1 MFALL
6 QAPPTLAGLDALVP
20 VAWTARS
27 PAAAAIDPSDPA
39 AASDDPDDQGSHA
52 PGPLYATA
60 AGGPGSQAQALLSGL
75 VDVPAKR
82 ALMSLRTALM
92 DAVSREKL
100 SDKRPKLMG
109 AVTAAQLRTLLDA
122 FVRADRPVAT
132 LARPY
137 LPLLQL
143 AAAAIASMELGYANQ
158 TRARIKHMRPGL
170 AGETGTNR
178 HPTLSSGTNAACFPH
193 DRDARQWDELQS
205 TEKVRSWA

>member
-20 VAWTARS
+20 VAWTARTQ
-27 PAAAAIDPSDPA
+27 PAAIDPSDPTA
-39 AASDDPDDQGSHA
+39 PTDDPDGQGSHA

-75 VDVPAKR
+75 VDMPAKR

-109 AVTAAQLRTLLDA
+109 AVTATQLRTLLDA

-143 AAAAIASMELGYANQ
+143 AAAAIASMELGYMRGKA
-158 TRARIKHMRPGL
+158 RAFDREMWGW
-170 AGETGTNR
+170 
-178 HPTLSSGTNAACFPH
+178 SGTPPAC
-193 DRDARQWDELQS
+193 A
-205 TEKVRSWA
+205 